1 LLVKHVSW
9 LNIVEFNWLNNPL
22 SPDLRQIVS
31 GPWRVR
37 LHPGG
42 EASFHRVAL
51 PTGFL
56 IGPVDAVDGFRYGKM
71 VNLWKTYGFFLG
83 KFWDHW
89 DHLLKGVTNLGK
101 LPANFAGS
109 DMYVGLLAQL

>member
-1 LLVKHVSW
+1 MSVGLNVSWLHYSCWLNMLVGYTIVRW
-9 LNIVEFNWLNNPL
+9 LNIVSSIQLVKHPFL
-22 SPDLRQIVS
+22 SPDLRQLFVS

-71 VNLWKTYGFFLG
+71 VNLWKTG
-83 KFWDHW
+83 KPMGLFWENSGITC
-89 DHLLKGVTNLGK
+89 LRV
-101 LPANFAGS
+101 
-109 DMYVGLLAQL
+109 